1 MKDKPGYQDVKFF
14 VGEEVDNTVAHG
26 EVTLFVAGYQPVEE
40 ILSRALNEKCTHIHI
55 CYFDPVRF
63 DQWKLWEGVLLHIL
77 ENDIKLTLEFAV
89 RYAEDIFKMGLHEYS
104 NFIPV
109 IVAILPNSS
118 KYNFNTAFKVA
129 DKGFDKTNE
138 GTWSMQLQDVLDKEH
153 FIPWSK
159 YSDGGDKPVE

>member
-1 MKDKPGYQDVKFF
+1 MKDKPNFNDVKFF
-14 VGEEVDNTVAHG
+14 VGKEVEHTVAQG
-26 EVTLFVAGYQPVEE
+26 ETTLFVAGWQPVEE
-40 ILSRALNEKCTHIHI
+40 ILSRALNEKCTHIHL
-55 CYFDPVRF
+55 CYFDPDRF
-63 DQWKLWEGVLLHIL
+63 DQWKLWEELLLHL
-77 ENDIKLTLEFAV
+77 CDNGVKVTLEFEV
-89 RYAEDIFKMGLHEYS
+89 KYSEDIFKMGLHDYS

-109 IVAILPNSS
+109 ITAVLPNSS
-118 KYNFNTAFKVA
+118 KYNFNTAFKIA